1 MSPTLF
7 VASLVSCSVPSSS
20 VSSSSHSSS
29 SSRGASPQC
38 GSSDGDVPHP
48 PATPQPTQQSAAAL
62 PTKEVAK
69 SSTHSHANGCTPST
83 TERCAPDTPSSG
95 ALVAEYSDSHTPPP
109 PNTSSRPLSTAT
121 SRTSPSSLRN
131 PKPPPTP
138 PLPLASLTTE
148 LDESSTRIHQATVTA
163 PPAPQSAPEQ
173 TTQQATAVQ
182 DLPPTGGPRAPSR
195 PPLSALPPT
204 AAPVAMKLDPP
215 PVSHQPVAAASPVAA
230 AAEPPAARPE
240 TTTCACP
247 RGCVRVVDIPY
258 HGRPY
263 CSFCAEVSSGGP
275 CRCPEALDHDSQCCP
290 APEDPG
296 PASEVCA
303 RKDPAL
309 ERRTGLLGGS
319 DPDPLYSN
327 GKRYRGGRPYL
338 EPLSASDQK
347 RRDDNYLEAED
358 RSECYV
364 CTEPL
369 HPHETGK
376 CGHQRH
382 ADILLDCCICNI
394 YDGPESVK
402 PDLDDDDIRRKRPD
416 RQRGML
422 RAYRE
427 LSSRMKPVSGH
438 SAHGDISAGT
448 SEGQSCHEGA
458 TCSHSLPVFPMPK
471 RPASVAS
478 FRRPP
483 TPRRTPSA
491 PLPLSLPAQ

>member
-7 VASLVSCSVPSSS
+7 VASLVSCSLPSSS

-48 PATPQPTQQSAAAL
+48 PVTPQPTQQSAAAL

-148 LDESSTRIHQATVTA
+148 LDESPTHIHQATVTA
-163 PPAPQSAPEQ
+163 PPALQSAPEQ

-215 PVSHQPVAAASPVAA
+215 PVSHQPVAAASPAIDVQHWRHAPQHYRRLQSGYGRRWLWRTLPTTDA
-230 AAEPPAARPE
+230 TASPAVPP
-240 TTTCACP
+240 
-247 RGCVRVVDIPY
+247 
-258 HGRPY
+258 
-263 CSFCAEVSSGGP
+263 
-275 CRCPEALDHDSQCCP
+275 
-290 APEDPG
+290 PG
-296 PASEVCA
+296 QEG
-303 RKDPAL
+303 L
-309 ERRTGLLGGS
+309 EH
-319 DPDPLYSN
+319 
-327 GKRYRGGRPYL
+327 
-338 EPLSASDQK
+338 AHAV
-347 RRDDNYLEAED
+347 RDDAREY
-358 RSECYV
+358 R
-364 CTEPL
+364 
-369 HPHETGK
+369 
-376 CGHQRH
+376 
-382 ADILLDCCICNI
+382 ADI
-394 YDGPESVK
+394 
-402 PDLDDDDIRRKRPD
+402 
-416 RQRGML
+416 
-422 RAYRE
+422 
-427 LSSRMKPVSGH
+427 
-438 SAHGDISAGT
+438 
-448 SEGQSCHEGA
+448 
-458 TCSHSLPVFPMPK
+458 
-471 RPASVAS
+471 
-478 FRRPP
+478 
-483 TPRRTPSA
+483 
-491 PLPLSLPAQ
+491 